1 MKGGA
6 ARHRVPDQLLG
17 RYAVGRRMPAKADT
31 CFTDI
36 TFIVDIALVPETRD
50 VDIFAKDIEEPIRP
64 TLAET
69 GSARLVR

>member
-1 MKGGA
+1 
-6 ARHRVPDQLLG
+6 
-17 RYAVGRRMPAKADT
+17 MPAKADT